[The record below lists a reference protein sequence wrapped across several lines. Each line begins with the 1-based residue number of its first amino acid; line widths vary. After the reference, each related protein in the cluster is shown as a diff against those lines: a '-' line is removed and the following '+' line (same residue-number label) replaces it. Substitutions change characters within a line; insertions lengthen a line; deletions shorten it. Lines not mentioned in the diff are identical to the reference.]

1 MNYLTVVTYPTIEYT
16 DKIKKYTEK
25 EVGAIGEDKLLKS
38 EDFSSSSVGNA
49 SSGNLGG
56 LNNVMFA

>member
-1 MNYLTVVTYPTIEYT
+1 MLEIRFAIE
-16 DKIKKYTEK
+16 
-25 EVGAIGEDKLLKS
+25 VDKLLKS
-38 EDFSSSSVGNA
+38 GDLSSSSVGKA